1 MINGKQ
7 IIEIKYQT
15 KIFDVEGL
23 CDTIWQVNT
32 FQQIDLIM
40 KAYMHLKLL
49 FFHFP
54 KALFIFCEEL
64 IKQIIFHCNHS

>member
-32 FQQIDLIM
+32 FQQINLM
-40 KAYMHLKLL
+40 YESLHALKVA
-49 FFHFP
+49 FFSF
-54 KALFIFCEEL
+54 
-64 IKQIIFHCNHS
+64 S

>member
-23 CDTIWQVNT
+23 RSGKSIPSTN
-32 FQQIDLIM
+32 
-40 KAYMHLKLL
+40 
-49 FFHFP
+49 
-54 KALFIFCEEL
+54 
-64 IKQIIFHCNHS
+64 